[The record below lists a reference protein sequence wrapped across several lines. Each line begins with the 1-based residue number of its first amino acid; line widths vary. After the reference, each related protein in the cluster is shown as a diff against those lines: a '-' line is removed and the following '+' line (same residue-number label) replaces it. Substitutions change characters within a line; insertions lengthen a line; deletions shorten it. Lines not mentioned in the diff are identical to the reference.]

1 MHRIAIEMKMG
12 NKNPLWAVLKL
23 THHITFRSMIN
34 VILLR
39 FRNYY
44 YYIFIKYTICCCCSF
59 VDVLCVSVR
68 CAIEYLMA
76 HAHNKTMG
84 TACKIRNIFL

>member
-44 YYIFIKYTICCCCSF
+44 YYIFIKYTICCCALRFCA
-59 VDVLCVSVR
+59 V

-84 TACKIRNIFL
+84 TACKIRNIF